1 VAEGEGIRGDGGED
15 KGKDGV
21 GHRTSRTGR
30 TDCRSRGE
38 DDLELG
44 GMDFEGAFGPDEIIG
59 LSDFLVD
66 GELGLKALLD
76 LVSGPAAGKEALAL
90 GGSGAGDANGSV
102 EFLFGVSFEKERN
115 D

>member
-1 VAEGEGIRGDGGED
+1 
-15 KGKDGV
+15 
-21 GHRTSRTGR
+21 
-30 TDCRSRGE
+30 
-38 DDLELG
+38 
-44 GMDFEGAFGPDEIIG
+44 MDFEGAFGPDEIIG

-76 LVSGPAAGKEALAL
+76 LVRGPAAGKEALAL

-115 D
+115 DYDSNGAACASASHDGSCHVYLLYFRIE